1 MSSAPEGWLA
11 VPLGR
16 VGVWRTGSTPA
27 KSHPAYWS
35 NGTIPWV
42 SPKDIKQAYIET
54 AADKVTQ
61 RAIEDTGLQTVP
73 PCSILFVTRSGI
85 LARTLPMAVTTVPVV
100 VNQDIKALTPATDVD
115 PLFLY
120 HQLSLRAGD
129 ILRRTVKPGT
139 TVQSVDFRALKQVEI
154 ALPPLPEQRAI
165 AARLATIGASLEGAR
180 AQVKDV
186 LRSLY
191 AYERAA
197 LLQALLAQPQKS
209 GHRTKPAD
217 APLVVL
223 GDIAEI
229 QGGLALGRRHRG
241 AELVSR
247 PYLRVANVQR
257 GRLDLDNVKEVL
269 VTSAE
274 ADRHRLE
281 PGDILMNEGGDRDKL
296 GRGWV
301 WKGEIQECL
310 HQNHVFRVR
319 LKDKAFP
326 PEFLSHYANEIGRE
340 YFLSEAKQTTNLA
353 SISKS
358 KLGKLPIS
366 LPSAE
371 SARAALTALEEQTR
385 WVATLRSQAQAIIA
399 AIDAAQR
406 AAYRKAFEGRLVPR
420 AVTQPV
426 PVLTLPDNI
435 PQSPPAARV
444 KRSRDD
450 KGPTMKDLAD
460 LLKQWPQEGMTFEGL
475 RARVPSDYETLKDAV
490 FELLVG
496 AEPKLKQR
504 YDPEHKSMRF
514 FRSVA

>member
-11 VPLGR
+11 VPLGQ

-27 KSHPAYWS
+27 KSHPAYWL
-35 NGTIPWV
+35 NGSTPWV

-54 AADKVTQ
+54 VADKVTQ
-61 RAIEDTGLQTVP
+61 RAINDTGLQTVP
-73 PCSILFVTRSGI
+73 PGSILFVTRSGI
-85 LARTLPMAVTTVPVV
+85 LARIFPMAVTTVPVV

-120 HQLSLRAGD
+120 HQLSFRAGN
-129 ILRRTVKPGT
+129 ILRTTVKLGT

-154 ALPPLPEQRAI
+154 TLPPLAEQRAI
-165 AARLATIGASLEGAR
+165 AARISTIGASLEGIR

-186 LRSLY
+186 LRLLD

-197 LLQALLAQPQKS
+197 LLQALLARPPEIGSRTQP
-209 GHRTKPAD
+209 PD
-217 APLVVL
+217 APLVLL

-229 QGGLALGRRHRG
+229 QGGLALGKRHRT

-257 GRLDLDNVKEVL
+257 GRLELDDIKEVL
-269 VTSAE
+269 VTLAE
-274 ADRHRLE
+274 ADRYRLE

-301 WKGEIQECL
+301 WKGEIPDCL

-326 PEFLSHYANEIGRE
+326 TEFVSHYANEIGRE
-340 YFLSEAKQTTNLA
+340 YFLTHAKQTTNLA

-358 KLGKLPIS
+358 KLGRLPIR

-371 SARAALTALEEQTR
+371 RARAALTALEEQRR
-385 WVATLRSQAQAIIA
+385 WVATLRSQAQTIIA
-399 AIDAAQR
+399 ATDAAQR
-406 AAYRKAFEGRLVPR
+406 AVYRKAFEGRLVPR
-420 AVTQPV
+420 AVTQPL
-426 PVLTLPDNI
+426 PVLTLPKNV
-435 PQSPPAARV
+435 PQSVPAARV
-444 KRSRDD
+444 NRSRDL

-460 LLKQWPQEGMTFEGL
+460 LLKQWPREGMTFEGL
-475 RARVPSDYETLKDAV
+475 RERVPSDYETLKDAV
-490 FELLVG
+490 FELLAG
-496 AEPKLKQR
+496 AEAKLEQR

-514 FRSVA
+514 FRSVE